1 MLFATVDTRPRQA
14 GGWHF
19 SGFSGGSVNARM
31 LLLLWTAGLG
41 ASALAKDDAS
51 LEGIVQLPPPTV
63 ERALSQRYGTNVDA
77 PLTPS
82 NPPAA
87 VVYLEGN
94 FASSAKSRA
103 AALPEMGQRNMLFAP
118 DLIAVHVGEAVAFP
132 NLDDTY
138 HNVFSY
144 SKTKRFDLGR
154 YRKDEKPG
162 TVVFDKPGI
171 VTVHC
176 EIHDRM
182 RGTIVVLE
190 TPYFQKTD
198 SAGHYRLDHLPAGH
212 FTVKAWINEAD
223 VREHVV
229 DLKSGARLQLDFPA
243 K

>member
-1 MLFATVDTRPRQA
+1 M
-14 GGWHF
+14 
-19 SGFSGGSVNARM
+19 NAR
-31 LLLLWTAGLG
+31 LFIFVSVTGLTIG
-41 ASALAKDDAS
+41 ASAKDDAS
-51 LEGIVQLPPPTV
+51 IEGVVQLPPPIV
-63 ERALSQRYGTNVDA
+63 ERALNQRYGTNVEA

-94 FASSAKSRA
+94 FAANSKTTSGAVTQMAQK
-103 AALPEMGQRNMLFAP
+103 NMLFAP
-118 DLIAVHVGEAVAFP
+118 DLVAIHIGGTVEFP

-162 TVVFDKPGI
+162 TVVFDKPGV

-182 RGTIVVLE
+182 RGTVLILE

-198 SAGHYRLDHLPAGH
+198 SAGRYRLDHLPAGH

-223 VREHVV
+223 VRERVV
-229 DLKSGARLQLDFPA
+229 DLKGGARLQLDFPA

>member
-1 MLFATVDTRPRQA
+1 MHSRFLIFICA
-14 GGWHF
+14 
-19 SGFSGGSVNARM
+19 
-31 LLLLWTAGLG
+31 AGLAT
-41 ASALAKDDAS
+41 ASSAKDDAVS
-51 LEGIVQLPPPTV
+51 IEGVVQLPPPTI
-63 ERALSQRYGTNVDA
+63 ERALNQRYATSAEA
-77 PLTPS
+77 PLTAT

-87 VVYLEGN
+87 IVYLEGQ
-94 FASSAKSRA
+94 FAPNAKMTTKA
-103 AALPEMGQRNMLFAP
+103 NTEMAQKNILFAP
-118 DLIAVHVGEAVAFP
+118 DLVAVRVGTAVEFP

-162 TVVFDKPGI
+162 TVIFDKPGV

-182 RGTIVVLE
+182 RGRILVLE

-198 SAGHYRLDHLPAGH
+198 TSGHYRLEHLPTGH
-212 FTVKAWINEAD
+212 FILKAWINESD
-223 VREHVV
+223 VREHPV
-229 DLKSGARLQLDFPA
+229 DLKNGAILRVDFPA

>member
-1 MLFATVDTRPRQA
+1 M
-14 GGWHF
+14 
-19 SGFSGGSVNARM
+19 NAR
-31 LLLLWTAGLG
+31 LLIPVCLAGLIVDL
-41 ASALAKDDAS
+41 SAKGEAS
-51 LEGIVQLPPPTV
+51 LEGVVQLPPPAV
-63 ERALSQRYGTNVDA
+63 ERALNQRYGTNVEA

-94 FASSAKSRA
+94 FATNAKSKSNVGA
-103 AALPEMGQRNMLFAP
+103 QMAQKNMLFAP
-118 DLIAVHVGEAVAFP
+118 DLVAVHTGGMVEFP

-144 SKTKRFDLGR
+144 SKAKRFDLGR
-154 YRKDEKPG
+154 YRKEEKPG

-182 RGTIVVLE
+182 RGTVLVLDSS
-190 TPYFQKTD
+190 YFQKTD
-198 SAGHYRLDHLPAGH
+198 SAGHYRLEHLPTGH
-212 FTVKAWINEAD
+212 FTVKAWINESD
-223 VREHVV
+223 VRVRVV
-229 DLKSGARLQLDFPA
+229 DLKESARLHLDFPA

>member
-1 MLFATVDTRPRQA
+1 M
-14 GGWHF
+14 
-19 SGFSGGSVNARM
+19 NAR
-31 LLLLWTAGLG
+31 LLIPVCLAGLTIG
-41 ASALAKDDAS
+41 VSAKDDAS
-51 LEGIVQLPPPTV
+51 LEGVIQLPPPTM
-63 ERALSQRYGTNVDA
+63 ERALNQRYGTNVEA

-94 FASSAKSRA
+94 FTTNTKTGPNTA
-103 AALPEMGQRNMLFAP
+103 AEMAQKNMLFAP
-118 DLIAVHVGEAVAFP
+118 DLVAIHTGGSVAFP
-132 NLDDTY
+132 NLDETY

-162 TVVFDKPGI
+162 SVIFDKPGV

-182 RGTIVVLE
+182 RGTVLVLE
-190 TPYFQKTD
+190 SPYFQKTD
-198 SAGHYRLDHLPAGH
+198 SAGRYRLEHLPAGH

-223 VREHVV
+223 VREHTV

-243 K
+243 MK

>member
-1 MLFATVDTRPRQA
+1 MNARLLTLVCVTGLTVDV
-14 GGWHF
+14 
-19 SGFSGGSVNARM
+19 S
-31 LLLLWTAGLG
+31 
-41 ASALAKDDAS
+41 AKDDAS
-51 LEGIVQLPPPTV
+51 LEGTVQLPPPVV
-63 ERALSQRYGTNVDA
+63 ERALKQRYGTNVEA

-87 VVYLEGN
+87 IVYLEGN
-94 FASSAKSRA
+94 FTANAKTTSRA
-103 AALPEMGQRNMLFAP
+103 VAQMPQKNMLFAP
-118 DLIAVHVGEAVAFP
+118 DLIAVRTGGAVEFP

-144 SKTKRFDLGR
+144 SKAKRFDLGR
-154 YRKDEKPG
+154 YRKNEKPG
-162 TVVFDKPGI
+162 TVVFDKPGV

-182 RGTIVVLE
+182 RGTVLVLE

-212 FTVKAWINEAD
+212 FTVKAWINEANA
-223 VREHVV
+223 RERAV

>member
-1 MLFATVDTRPRQA
+1 M
-14 GGWHF
+14 
-19 SGFSGGSVNARM
+19 NAR
-31 LLLLWTAGLG
+31 LLILVYVTGLTAG
-41 ASALAKDDAS
+41 ASAKDDAS
-51 LEGIVQLPPPTV
+51 LEGVVKLPPPTV
-63 ERALSQRYGTNVDA
+63 ERALNQRYGTNVEA

-94 FASSAKSRA
+94 FTANAKPKSGDTA
-103 AALPEMGQRNMLFAP
+103 QMAQKNMLFAP
-118 DLIAVHVGEAVAFP
+118 DLVAIHIGGAVEFP

-144 SKTKRFDLGR
+144 SKAKRFDLGR
-154 YRKDEKPG
+154 YRKEEKPG
-162 TVVFDKPGI
+162 TVMFDKPGV

-182 RGTIVVLE
+182 RGTVLVLQS
-190 TPYFQKTD
+190 PYFQKTD
-198 SAGHYRLDHLPAGH
+198 SAGRYRIDHLPAGH

-223 VREHVV
+223 VRERSV
-229 DLKSGARLQLDFPA
+229 DLKSGAPLHLDFPA

>member
-1 MLFATVDTRPRQA
+1 M
-14 GGWHF
+14 
-19 SGFSGGSVNARM
+19 NAR
-31 LLLLWTAGLG
+31 LLTLAYVTGLTVG
-41 ASALAKDDAS
+41 ASAKDDAS
-51 LEGIVQLPPPTV
+51 LEGVVQLPPPTV
-63 ERALSQRYGTNVDA
+63 ERALNQRYGANVEA

-94 FASSAKSRA
+94 FTANPKPKSGDVA
-103 AALPEMGQRNMLFAP
+103 QMAQKNMLFAP
-118 DLIAVHVGEAVAFP
+118 DLIAVHTGGAVEFP
-132 NLDDTY
+132 NVDDTY

-144 SKTKRFDLGR
+144 SKAKRFDLGR

-162 TVVFDKPGI
+162 MVVFDKPGV

-182 RGTIVVLE
+182 RGTVLVLE

-198 SAGHYRLDHLPAGH
+198 SGGHYRLDHLPAGH
-212 FTVKAWINEAD
+212 FTVKAWINETN
-223 VREHVV
+223 VRERAI

>member
-1 MLFATVDTRPRQA
+1 
-14 GGWHF
+14 
-19 SGFSGGSVNARM
+19 VNAR
-31 LLLLWTAGLG
+31 LLIPLCLTGLTVG
-41 ASALAKDDAS
+41 VSAKDDAS
-51 LEGIVQLPPPTV
+51 IEGVVQLPPPTV
-63 ERALSQRYGTNVDA
+63 ERALNQRYGTNVEA

-94 FASSAKSRA
+94 FAANAKVTSRA
-103 AALPEMGQRNMLFAP
+103 VAQMSQKNMLFAP
-118 DLIAVHVGEAVAFP
+118 DLIAVHIGGAVEFP

-144 SKTKRFDLGR
+144 SKAKRFDLGR
-154 YRKDEKPG
+154 YRKNEKPG
-162 TVVFDKPGI
+162 TIVFDKPGV

-182 RGTIVVLE
+182 RGTVLVLE

-198 SAGHYRLDHLPAGH
+198 SAGHYRLDHLPVGH
-212 FTVKAWINEAD
+212 FTVKAWINEAE
-223 VREHVV
+223 VREHAV

>member
-1 MLFATVDTRPRQA
+1 M
-14 GGWHF
+14 
-19 SGFSGGSVNARM
+19 NAR
-31 LLLLWTAGLG
+31 LLTLAYVTGLTVG
-41 ASALAKDDAS
+41 ASAKDDAS
-51 LEGIVQLPPPTV
+51 LEGVVQLPPPTT
-63 ERALSQRYGTNVDA
+63 ERALNQRYGTNVEA

-94 FASSAKSRA
+94 FTANPKPKSGDVA
-103 AALPEMGQRNMLFAP
+103 QMAQKNMLFAP
-118 DLIAVHVGEAVAFP
+118 DLIAVHTGGAVEFP
-132 NLDDTY
+132 NVDDTY

-144 SKTKRFDLGR
+144 SKAKRFDLGR

-162 TVVFDKPGI
+162 MVVFDKPGV

-182 RGTIVVLE
+182 RGTVLVLE

-212 FTVKAWINEAD
+212 FTVKAWINETN
-223 VREHVV
+223 VRERAV
-229 DLKSGARLQLDFPA
+229 DLKSGARLQLDFPV

>member
-1 MLFATVDTRPRQA
+1 
-14 GGWHF
+14 
-19 SGFSGGSVNARM
+19 VNAR
-31 LLLLWTAGLG
+31 LLIPICLACLTVGV
-41 ASALAKDDAS
+41 SAKDDAS
-51 LEGIVQLPPPTV
+51 LEGVVQLPPPTV
-63 ERALSQRYGTNVDA
+63 ERALNQRYGTNVEA

-94 FASSAKSRA
+94 FPANAKDRSSAVA
-103 AALPEMGQRNMLFAP
+103 EMAQKNMLFAP
-118 DLIAVHVGEAVAFP
+118 DLIAVHTGGAVAFP

-154 YRKDEKPG
+154 YRKEEKPG
-162 TVVFDKPGI
+162 TVVFDKPGV

-182 RGTIVVLE
+182 RGTVLVLE
-190 TPYFQKTD
+190 SPYFQKTD
-198 SAGHYRLDHLPAGH
+198 PAGHYRLEHLPAGH
-212 FTVKAWINEAD
+212 FTIKAWINEAD
-223 VREHVV
+223 VREHAV
-229 DLKSGARLQLDFPA
+229 DMKEGARLRLDFPA

>member
-1 MLFATVDTRPRQA
+1 
-14 GGWHF
+14 
-19 SGFSGGSVNARM
+19 VNARW
-31 LLLLWTAGLG
+31 LIPLCLTGLTVG
-41 ASALAKDDAS
+41 VSAKDDAS
-51 LEGIVQLPPPTV
+51 IEGVVQLPPPTAK
-63 ERALSQRYGTNVDA
+63 RALNPRYGTNVEA

-94 FASSAKSRA
+94 FAASAKPKSGA
-103 AALPEMGQRNMLFAP
+103 VAQMAQKNMLFAP
-118 DLIAVHVGEAVAFP
+118 DLIAVHIGGAVEFP
-132 NLDDTY
+132 NRDETY

-144 SKTKRFDLGR
+144 SKAKRFDLGR

-162 TVVFDKPGI
+162 TVVFDKPGV

-182 RGTIVVLE
+182 RGTVLILE

-198 SAGHYRLDHLPAGH
+198 SAGHYRLDHLPVGH

-223 VREHVV
+223 VRERAV
-229 DLKSGARLQLDFPA
+229 DLKSGGRVQLDFPS